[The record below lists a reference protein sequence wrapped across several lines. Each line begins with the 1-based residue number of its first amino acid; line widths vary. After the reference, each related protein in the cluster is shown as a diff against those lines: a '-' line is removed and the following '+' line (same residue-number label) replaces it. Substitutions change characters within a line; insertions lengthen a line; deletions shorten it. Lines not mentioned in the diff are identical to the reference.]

1 MVAGAQS
8 RSACAQTEPRVV
20 AAAAYDQGVRALA
33 AGDFNSAAESF
44 EAANRS
50 VPSAQA
56 VIQAIRAHR
65 SAQTPPHLA
74 RAATLAVALLTSYP
88 ADTRITSYAY
98 RIIDELSPALARVQV
113 RCQGCDLSVDETA
126 APHNVFLPPGA
137 HAVVASWGERV
148 VRREIRVSPGQTL
161 PVELSPPLTPLVP
174 APALTVSAPPTPPAV
189 SAASA
194 PPTVTAPPPEAI
206 TPPAPG
212 VDAPPRARGL
222 SPALF
227 AVSLVATAG
236 IGGALA
242 WSALNTLDGRDA
254 YVQNPTQAGLDDGR
268 SRELRTNVL
277 VGATAAMA
285 VTTIL
290 IAGFTRWRSA
300 PARPVA
306 ALAPGAGVLGLEGN
320 F

>member
-1 MVAGAQS
+1 MVAGALS
-8 RSACAQTEPRVV
+8 RPASAQTDARVV

-56 VIQAIRAHR
+56 VIQAIRSHR
-65 SAQTPPHLA
+65 SAQTPAHLA
-74 RAATLAVALLTSYP
+74 RAATLAIGLLTSYP

-98 RIIDELSPALARVQV
+98 RIIDELSPSLARVQV
-113 RCQGCDLSVDETA
+113 RCQGCDLSVDEGA

-148 VRREIRVSPGQTL
+148 VRQEIRVSAGQTVPL
-161 PVELSPPLTPLVP
+161 ELSPPLTPLVP
-174 APALTVSAPPTPPAV
+174 VATANATMSP
-189 SAASA
+189 AASGPTAAA
-194 PPTVTAPPPEAI
+194 PVAEAI
-206 TPPAPG
+206 TPPGPE
-212 VDAPPRARGL
+212 VDAPPQRRGL
-222 SPALF
+222 SPSLF
-227 AVSLVATAG
+227 AVSLVVTAG
-236 IGGALA
+236 VGGALA
-242 WSALNTLDGRDA
+242 WSALNTLEGRDA
-254 YVQNPTQAGLDDGR
+254 YVQNPTQTGLDDGR